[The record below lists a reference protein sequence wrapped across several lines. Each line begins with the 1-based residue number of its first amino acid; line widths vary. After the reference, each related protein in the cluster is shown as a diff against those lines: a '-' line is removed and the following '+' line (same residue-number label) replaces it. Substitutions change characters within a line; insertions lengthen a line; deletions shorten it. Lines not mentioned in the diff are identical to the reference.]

1 MLEMCLACAILMTI
15 VAAPN
20 EGASRADRR
29 LLHGVRKRN
38 PKKKMPLIP
47 AAVENNAQ
55 QDELFFSL
63 LRFSYFGRGAKKQ
76 HVLRLR
82 RLS

>member
-1 MLEMCLACAILMTI
+1 
-15 VAAPN
+15 
-20 EGASRADRR
+20 
-29 LLHGVRKRN
+29 
-38 PKKKMPLIP
+38 MPLIP

-55 QDELFFSL
+55 QDELFFSP